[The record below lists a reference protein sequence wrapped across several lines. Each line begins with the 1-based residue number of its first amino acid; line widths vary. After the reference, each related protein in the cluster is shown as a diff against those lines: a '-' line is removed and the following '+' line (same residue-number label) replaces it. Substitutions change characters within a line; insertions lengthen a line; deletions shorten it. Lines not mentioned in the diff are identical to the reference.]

1 MKLILKCVF
10 SVLSLTMISCNTKEI
25 KKETVVVEKKEEK
38 LTKSDSI
45 INGAIK
51 AHGGD
56 LYDKASYKFIFRKRQ
71 YSFTNNG
78 ASYKYSIERTEKD
91 KQIVD
96 ILENGTITRTIDGV
110 KTELND
116 RDKAR
121 YSESLN
127 SVIYFATLPYKLND
141 KAVNKKYKGEI
152 EIKNQN
158 YYVVEITFKKEGG
171 GKDFDDEFHY
181 WVNTNTNTID
191 YLAYNYR
198 VNKGGV
204 RFRSAYN
211 RRNVEGVIFQDYIN
225 FKAEVGTPL
234 AKLPEL
240 YEKGELKELSRIETE
255 NVVSLSK

>member
-56 LYDKASYKFIFRKRQ
+56 LYDKASYKFVFRNKQ

-78 ASYKYSIERTEKD
+78 TSYRYSIERTVKD
-91 KQIVD
+91 KQVIDV
-96 ILENGTITRTIDGV
+96 LENGNITRTIDGV
-110 KTELND
+110 EAVLND
-116 RDKAR
+116 RDKGR

-127 SVIYFATLPYKLND
+127 SVIYFATLPYKLKD
-141 KAVNKKYKGEI
+141 KAVKKEYKGTI
-152 EIKNQN
+152 LIKNKN
-158 YYVVEITFKKEGG
+158 YNVVKVSFNEEGG
-171 GKDFDDEFHY
+171 GKDFDDKFYY
-181 WVNTNTNTID
+181 WINTETNTID
-191 YLAYNYR
+191 YLAYSYS

-211 RRNVEGVIFQDYIN
+211 RRNVDGVIFQDYIN

-234 AKLPEL
+234 SKLPEL
-240 YEKGELKELSRIETE
+240 YEKNELKELSRIETE
-255 NVVSLSK
+255 NVVNLAK